1 MSSSLRVIDADG
13 HVEENLD
20 TFSDKYL
27 DPAFRSLRPR
37 VTAVDGLVYW
47 VIDEQLYPR
56 RVGPGCHN
64 LGTPTNFNGQLAAH
78 TQGKTDSIGSMELS
92 DLTARLTAMDEEDIA
107 IQVIYTTLF
116 LAYPLTKNIGLGGA
130 ITTSYNRWMGDRL
143 SGHPRIKWSAVVNLD
158 DVAAAVDQVHEAKKL
173 GAVSVMVLGTAGDDM
188 LDHPRL
194 FPFYQA
200 LCEENLALGVHVGW
214 SCPSLNNLY
223 SHIYPSGVIAF
234 HVPLLM
240 AFTALIS
247 GGVLDRFPDLRIVFL
262 EAGCQWVP
270 FILERVHHRYKNQ
283 GSTLRKFLPQTA
295 PIQKLPVMEYIKR
308 GNIFFSTEVED
319 EILPNVLNL
328 VGEGQVIFGSDMPHG
343 DRERCAARMLQERK
357 DISESAKESIL
368 DKNPARLYGI
378 A

>member
-116 LAYPLTKNIGLGGA
+116 LAYPLTKNVGLGSA
-130 ITTSYNRWMGDRL
+130 ISTSYNRWMGDRL

-158 DVAAAVDQVHEAKKL
+158 DVATAVGQVHEAKKL

-194 FPFYQA
+194 FPFYHA

-214 SCPSLNNLY
+214 SCPSINNLY

-295 PIQKLPVMEYIKR
+295 PIQQLPVMEYIKR

-328 VGEGQVIFGSDMPHG
+328 VGEGQIIFGSDMPHG
-343 DRERCAARMLQERK
+343 DREHCAARMLQERG
-357 DISESAKESIL
+357 DISASAKESIL

>member
-1 MSSSLRVIDADG
+1 MRVIDADG
-13 HVEENLD
+13 HVEENVD

-27 DPAFRSLRPR
+27 DPAFRALRPR
-37 VTAVDGLVYW
+37 VTGVDGLAYW
-47 VIDEQLYPR
+47 VIEEQLYPR

-64 LGTPTNFNGQLAAH
+64 LGTPTNVNGQVAAH
-78 TQGKTDSIGSMELS
+78 SLSKQESIASMEL
-92 DLTARLTAMDEEDIA
+92 DDIAARLQLMDDEDIA
-107 IQVIYTTLF
+107 VQVIYTTLF
-116 LAYPLTKNIGLGGA
+116 LAYPLTKNVPLATA
-130 ITTSYNRWMGDRL
+130 ITTSYNRWMGQRL
-143 SGHPRIKWSAVVNLD
+143 AGQARIKWSAVVNLD
-158 DVAAAVDQVHEAKKL
+158 DIPGAVKQVREAKKL

-194 FPFYQA
+194 DPFYAA

-214 SCPSLNNLY
+214 SCPAVNNLY

-240 AFTALIS
+240 AFTALVS
-247 GGVLDRFPDLRIVFL
+247 GGVLDRFPQLRVVFL

-270 FILERVHHRYKNQ
+270 FIIERIHHRFKNQ

-295 PIQKLPVMEYIKR
+295 PIQKLPVMDYIKR
-308 GNIFFSTEVED
+308 GNIYFSTEVED

-328 VGEGQVIFGSDMPHG
+328 VGESQVIFGSDMPHG
-343 DRERCAARMLQERK
+343 DRDRCAAAILQKRT
-357 DISESAKESIL
+357 DISESAKVSIL
-368 DKNPARLYGI
+368 EKNPAKLYGI

>member
-1 MSSSLRVIDADG
+1 MRVIDADG
-13 HVEENLD
+13 HVEENID

-27 DPAFRSLRPR
+27 DPAYRALRPR
-37 VTAVDGLVYW
+37 VTGVDGLAYW
-47 VIDEQLYPR
+47 VIEEQLYPR
-56 RVGPGCHN
+56 RVGPGCNN
-64 LGTPTNFNGQLAAH
+64 LGTPTNVNGQIAAH
-78 TQGKTDSIGSMELS
+78 SLGKKESIANMEL
-92 DLTARLTAMDEEDIA
+92 DDIPARLKLMDEEDIA

-116 LAYPLTKNIGLGGA
+116 LAYPLTKNVGLA
-130 ITTSYNRWMGDRL
+130 TALTSSYNRWMGQRL
-143 SGHPRIKWSAVVNLD
+143 AGQARIKWSAVVNLD
-158 DVAAAVDQVHEAKKL
+158 DVAGAVKQVREAKQL

-194 FPFYQA
+194 DPFYAA

-214 SCPSLNNLY
+214 SCPAVNNLY

-240 AFTALIS
+240 GLTALVS
-247 GGVLDRFPDLRIVFL
+247 GGVLDRFPQLRIVFL

-270 FILERVHHRYKNQ
+270 FIIERIHHRFKNQ

-295 PIQKLPVMEYIKR
+295 PIQKLPVMDYIKR
-308 GNIFFSTEVED
+308 GNIYFSTEVED

-328 VGEGQVIFGSDMPHG
+328 VGESQVIFGSDMPHG
-343 DRERCAARMLQERK
+343 DRDRCAAGILQKRA
-357 DISESAKESIL
+357 DISESAKVAIL
-368 DKNPARLYGI
+368 DKNPAKLYGL

>member
-1 MSSSLRVIDADG
+1 MRVIDGDG

-27 DPAFRSLRPR
+27 EPAFRSLRPR

-64 LGTPTNFNGQLAAH
+64 LGTPTNFNGQVAAH

-92 DLTARLTAMDEEDIA
+92 DIAARIKAMDDEDIA
-107 IQVIYTTLF
+107 VQVIYTTLF
-116 LAYPLTKNIGLGGA
+116 LAYPLTKNVGLGTA
-130 ITTSYNRWMGDRL
+130 ITSSFNHWISDRL
-143 SGHPRIKWSAVVNLD
+143 SGHQRIKWAAVVNLD
-158 DVAAAVDQVHEAKKL
+158 DIPAAVRQVHEAKTL

-194 FPFYQA
+194 LPFYEA
-200 LCEENLALGVHVGW
+200 LCAENLALGVHVGW
-214 SCPSLNNLY
+214 SCPSVNNLY

-240 AFTALIS
+240 AFTALVS

-270 FILERVHHRYKNQ
+270 FILERIHHRYKNQ
-283 GSTLRKFLPQTA
+283 GETLRKFLPQTA
-295 PIQKLPVMEYIKR
+295 PIQKLPVMDYIKR

-328 VGEGQVIFGSDMPHG
+328 VGEAQVIFGSDMPHG
-343 DRERCAARMLQERK
+343 DRERCAARMLQERD
-357 DISESAKESIL
+357 DISETAKVSIL

>member
-1 MSSSLRVIDADG
+1 MRVIDADG
-13 HVEENLD
+13 HVEENVD
-20 TFSDKYL
+20 TFSDKYF
-27 DPAFRSLRPR
+27 DPAFRALRPR
-37 VTAVDGLVYW
+37 VTGVDGMAYW

-64 LGTPTNFNGQLAAH
+64 LGTPTNVNGQVAAH
-78 TQGKTDSIGSMELS
+78 TLSKQESIASMEL
-92 DLTARLTAMDEEDIA
+92 DDIAARLQLMDDEGIA

-116 LAYPLTKNIGLGGA
+116 LAYPLTKNVPLATA
-130 ITTSYNRWMGDRL
+130 ITSSYNRWMGQRL
-143 SGHPRIKWSAVVNLD
+143 AGQARIKWSAVVNLD
-158 DVAAAVDQVHEAKKL
+158 DIPGAVKQVREAKQL

-188 LDHPRL
+188 LDHPR
-194 FPFYQA
+194 FDPFYAA

-214 SCPSLNNLY
+214 SCPSVNNLY

-240 AFTALIS
+240 AFTALVS
-247 GGVLDRFPDLRIVFL
+247 GGVLDRFPQLKLVFL

-270 FILERVHHRYKNQ
+270 FIIERIHHRFKNQ

-295 PIQKLPVMEYIKR
+295 PIQKLPVMDYIKR
-308 GNIFFSTEVED
+308 GNIYFSTEVED

-328 VGEGQVIFGSDMPHG
+328 VGEAQVIFGSDMPHG
-343 DRERCAARMLQERK
+343 DRDRCAAAILQKRT

-368 DKNPARLYGI
+368 DKNPAKLYGI
-378 A
+378 R

>member
-1 MSSSLRVIDADG
+1 MHVIDADG

-27 DPAFRSLRPR
+27 DPAYRALRPR
-37 VTAVDGLVYW
+37 VTGVDGMAYW

-56 RVGPGCHN
+56 RVGPGCNN
-64 LGTPTNFNGQLAAH
+64 LGTPTNVNGQLAAH
-78 TQGKTDSIGSMELS
+78 SLGKKESIANMEL
-92 DLTARLTAMDEEDIA
+92 DDIPARLKLMDEEDIA
-107 IQVIYTTLF
+107 VQVIYTTLF
-116 LAYPLTKNIGLGGA
+116 LAYPLTTNVGLA
-130 ITTSYNRWMGDRL
+130 SALTSAYNRWMGQRL
-143 SGHPRIKWSAVVNLD
+143 SGQARIKWSAVVNLD
-158 DVAAAVDQVHEAKKL
+158 DIPAAVKQVREAKQL

-194 FPFYQA
+194 DPFYAA

-214 SCPSLNNLY
+214 SCPAVNNLY

-240 AFTALIS
+240 AFTALVS
-247 GGVLDRFPDLRIVFL
+247 GGVLDRFPSLRVVFL

-270 FILERVHHRYKNQ
+270 FILERIHHRFKNQ

-295 PIQKLPVMEYIKR
+295 PIQKLPVMDYIKR
-308 GNIFFSTEVED
+308 GNIYFSTEVED

-328 VGEGQVIFGSDMPHG
+328 VGENQVIFGSDMPHG
-343 DRERCAARMLQERK
+343 DRDRCAAAILQKRT
-357 DISESAKESIL
+357 DISASAKESIL
-368 DKNPARLYGI
+368 DKNPSKLYGL

>member
-1 MSSSLRVIDADG
+1 MRVIDADG

-27 DPAFRSLRPR
+27 DPSYRALRPR
-37 VTAVDGLVYW
+37 VTGMEGLAYW

-64 LGTPTNFNGQLAAH
+64 LGTPTNYNGQLAPHA
-78 TQGKTDSIGSMELS
+78 QGKTDSIASMELS
-92 DLTARLTAMDEEDIA
+92 DVEARVKAMDEEDIA
-107 IQVIYTTLF
+107 LQVIYTTLF
-116 LAYPLTKNIGLGGA
+116 LAYPLTTNVGLA
-130 ITTSYNRWMGDRL
+130 TALTSSYNRWMADRL
-143 SGHPRIKWSAVVNLD
+143 GGHHRIKWSAVVNLD
-158 DVAAAVDQVHEAKKL
+158 DASGAVRQVREAKKL
-173 GAVSVMVLGTAGDDM
+173 GAVSVMVLGTAGNDM
-188 LDHPRL
+188 LDHSRL
-194 FPFYQA
+194 LPFYEA
-200 LCEENLALGVHVGW
+200 LVEENLALGVHVGW
-214 SCPSLNNLY
+214 SCPAVNNLY

-234 HVPLLM
+234 HIPLM
-240 AFTALIS
+240 MGFTALVS
-247 GGVLDRFPDLRIVFL
+247 GGILDRFPDLRVVFL

-270 FILERVHHRYKNQ
+270 FILERMHHRYKNQ
-283 GSTLRKFLPQTA
+283 GSSLRKFLPQTA

-308 GNIFFSTEVED
+308 GNIYFSTEVED

-357 DISESAKESIL
+357 DIAASAKLSIL
-368 DKNPARLYGI
+368 DKNPTRLYGL

>member
-1 MSSSLRVIDADG
+1 MRVIDADG

-27 DPAFRSLRPR
+27 DPAFRALRPR
-37 VTAVDGLVYW
+37 VTGVDGLAYW
-47 VIDEQLYPR
+47 VIEEQLYPR
-56 RVGPGCHN
+56 RVGPGCNN
-64 LGTPTNFNGQLAAH
+64 LGTPTNVNGQIAAH
-78 TQGKTDSIGSMELS
+78 SLGKKESIANMEL
-92 DLTARLTAMDEEDIA
+92 DDIPARLKLMDEEDIA
-107 IQVIYTTLF
+107 VQVIYTTLF
-116 LAYPLTKNIGLGGA
+116 LAYPLTKNVPLA
-130 ITTSYNRWMGDRL
+130 TALTSSYNRWMGQRL
-143 SGHPRIKWSAVVNLD
+143 AGQARIKWSAVVNLD
-158 DVAAAVDQVHEAKKL
+158 DVPNAVKQVREAKQL

-194 FPFYQA
+194 DPFYAA

-214 SCPSLNNLY
+214 SCPAVNNLY

-240 AFTALIS
+240 AFTALVS
-247 GGVLDRFPDLRIVFL
+247 GGVLDRFPQLKVVFL

-270 FILERVHHRYKNQ
+270 FIIERIHHRFKNQ

-295 PIQKLPVMEYIKR
+295 PIQKLPVMDYIKR
-308 GNIFFSTEVED
+308 GNIYFSTEVED

-328 VGEGQVIFGSDMPHG
+328 VGESQVIFGSDMPHG
-343 DRERCAARMLQERK
+343 DRDRCAAGILQKRT

>member
-1 MSSSLRVIDADG
+1 MRVIDADG

-27 DPAFRSLRPR
+27 DPAFRPLRPR
-37 VTAVDGLVYW
+37 VTGLEGLAYW

-64 LGTPTNFNGQLAAH
+64 LGTPTNYNGQLAAH
-78 TQGKTDSIGSMELS
+78 AQGKTDSVASMELS
-92 DLTARLTAMDEEDIA
+92 DLQARIKAMDDEDIA
-107 IQVIYTTLF
+107 VQVVYTTLF
-116 LAYPLTKNIGLGGA
+116 LAYPLTTNAGLA
-130 ITTSYNRWMGDRL
+130 TALSSSYNRWMGERL
-143 SGHPRIKWSAVVNLD
+143 AGQQRIKWAAVINLD
-158 DVAAAVDQVHEAKKL
+158 DVAAAVRQVREAKRL
-173 GAVSVMVLGTAGDDM
+173 GAVAVMVLGTAGDDM

-194 FPFYQA
+194 SPFYEA
-200 LCEENLALGVHVGW
+200 LVEDNLTLGVHVGW
-214 SCPSLNNLY
+214 SCPAINNLY

-240 AFTALIS
+240 AFTALVS
-247 GGVLDRFPDLRIVFL
+247 GGVLDRFPGLRVVFL

-270 FILERVHHRYKNQ
+270 FILERLHHRYKNQ

-308 GNIFFSTEVED
+308 GNIYFSTEVED

-328 VGEGQVIFGSDMPHG
+328 VGESQVIFGSDMPHG
-343 DRERCAARMLQERK
+343 DRERCAARTLQART
-357 DISESAKESIL
+357 DIGESAKASIL
-368 DKNPARLYGI
+368 DKNPARLYGL

>member
-1 MSSSLRVIDADG
+1 MSTSLRVIDADG

-116 LAYPLTKNIGLGGA
+116 LAYPLTKNVGLGSA

-158 DVAAAVDQVHEAKKL
+158 DVATAVGQVHEAKNL

-194 FPFYQA
+194 LPFYQA

-214 SCPSLNNLY
+214 SCPSINNLY

-295 PIQKLPVMEYIKR
+295 PIQQLPVMEYIKR
-308 GNIFFSTEVED
+308 GNVFFSTEVED

-328 VGEGQVIFGSDMPHG
+328 VGEGQIIFGSDMPHG
-343 DRERCAARMLQERK
+343 DRERCAARMLQERG
-357 DISESAKESIL
+357 DISASAKESIL

>member
-1 MSSSLRVIDADG
+1 MRVIDADG

-27 DPAFRSLRPR
+27 DPSYRALRPR
-37 VTAVDGLVYW
+37 VTGIDGLAYW

-64 LGTPTNFNGQLAAH
+64 LGTPTNYNGQLAPHA
-78 TQGKTDSIGSMELS
+78 QGKTDSVASMELS
-92 DLTARLTAMDEEDIA
+92 DVDARVKAMDDEDIA

-116 LAYPLTKNIGLGGA
+116 LAYPLTTNVGLA
-130 ITTSYNRWMGDRL
+130 TALSSSYNRWMGDRL
-143 SGHPRIKWSAVVNLD
+143 GGHPRIKWAAVVNLD
-158 DVAAAVDQVHEAKKL
+158 DVSGAVRQVREAKKL

-194 FPFYQA
+194 MPFYEA
-200 LCEENLALGVHVGW
+200 LVEENLALGVHVGW
-214 SCPSLNNLY
+214 SCPAVNNLY

-240 AFTALIS
+240 AFTALVS
-247 GGVLDRFPDLRIVFL
+247 GGVLDRFPPLRVVFL

-270 FILERVHHRYKNQ
+270 FIIERMHHRYKNQ
-283 GSTLRKFLPQTA
+283 GSTLQKFLPQTA
-295 PIQKLPVMEYIKR
+295 PIQRLPVMEYVKR
-308 GNIFFSTEVED
+308 GNIYFSTEVED
-319 EILPNVLNL
+319 EILPTVLNL

-343 DRERCAARMLQERK
+343 DRERCAARMLQERT
-357 DISESAKESIL
+357 DIGESAKVSIL
-368 DKNPARLYGI
+368 DKNPARLYDL

>member
-1 MSSSLRVIDADG
+1 MRVIDADG

-20 TFSDKYL
+20 TFSDRYL
-27 DPAFRSLRPR
+27 DPAFRALRPR
-37 VTAVDGLVYW
+37 VTGVDGLAYW
-47 VIDEQLYPR
+47 VIEEQLYPR

-64 LGTPTNFNGQLAAH
+64 LGTPTNVNGQVAAH
-78 TQGKTDSIGSMELS
+78 TLSKQESIASMEL
-92 DLTARLTAMDEEDIA
+92 DDIAARLKLMDDEDIA

-116 LAYPLTKNIGLGGA
+116 LAYPLTKNVPLA
-130 ITTSYNRWMGDRL
+130 TAMTASYNRWMGQRL
-143 SGHPRIKWSAVVNLD
+143 AGQARIKWSAVVNLD
-158 DVAAAVDQVHEAKKL
+158 DIPGAMKQVREAKKL

-194 FPFYQA
+194 DPFYAA
-200 LCEENLALGVHVGW
+200 LCEENIALGVHVGW
-214 SCPSLNNLY
+214 SCPSVNNLY

-240 AFTALIS
+240 AFTALVS
-247 GGVLDRFPDLRIVFL
+247 GGVLDRFPQLKVVFL

-270 FILERVHHRYKNQ
+270 FIIERIHHRFKNQ

-295 PIQKLPVMEYIKR
+295 PIQKLPVMDYIKR
-308 GNIFFSTEVED
+308 GNIYFSTEVED

-328 VGEGQVIFGSDMPHG
+328 VGESQVIFGSDMPHG
-343 DRERCAARMLQERK
+343 DRDRCAAAILQKRT

-368 DKNPARLYGI
+368 EKNPAKLYGL

>member
-1 MSSSLRVIDADG
+1 MRVIDADG

-27 DPAFRSLRPR
+27 DPAFRALRPR
-37 VTAVDGLVYW
+37 VTGVDGLAYW
-47 VIDEQLYPR
+47 VIEEQLYPR

-64 LGTPTNFNGQLAAH
+64 LGTPTNVNGQVAAH
-78 TQGKTDSIGSMELS
+78 TLSKQESIASMEL
-92 DLTARLTAMDEEDIA
+92 DDIAARLKLMDDEDIA
-107 IQVIYTTLF
+107 VQVIYTTLF
-116 LAYPLTKNIGLGGA
+116 LAYPLTQNVPLA
-130 ITTSYNRWMGDRL
+130 SALTSSYNRWMGQRL
-143 SGHPRIKWSAVVNLD
+143 AGQARIKWSAVVNLD
-158 DVAAAVDQVHEAKKL
+158 DIPGAVKQVHEAKKL

-194 FPFYQA
+194 DAFYAA

-214 SCPSLNNLY
+214 SCPSVNNLY

-240 AFTALIS
+240 AFTALVS
-247 GGVLDRFPDLRIVFL
+247 GGVLDRFPELKIVFL

-270 FILERVHHRYKNQ
+270 FIVERIHHRFKNQ

-295 PIQKLPVMEYIKR
+295 PIQKLPVMDYLKR
-308 GNIFFSTEVED
+308 GNIYFSTEVED

-328 VGEGQVIFGSDMPHG
+328 VGESQVIFGSDMPHG
-343 DRERCAARMLQERK
+343 DRDRCAAAILQKRT
-357 DISESAKESIL
+357 DISASAKVSIL
-368 DKNPARLYGI
+368 EKNPATLYGI
-378 A
+378 R

>member
-116 LAYPLTKNIGLGGA
+116 LAYPLTKNVGLGSAHHYILQPLDGRPTFRPPAHQMVGGGQSGRRRRSGRTGA
-130 ITTSYNRWMGDRL
+130 
-143 SGHPRIKWSAVVNLD
+143 
-158 DVAAAVDQVHEAKKL
+158 
-173 GAVSVMVLGTAGDDM
+173 
-188 LDHPRL
+188 
-194 FPFYQA
+194 
-200 LCEENLALGVHVGW
+200 
-214 SCPSLNNLY
+214 
-223 SHIYPSGVIAF
+223 
-234 HVPLLM
+234 
-240 AFTALIS
+240 
-247 GGVLDRFPDLRIVFL
+247 
-262 EAGCQWVP
+262 
-270 FILERVHHRYKNQ
+270 
-283 GSTLRKFLPQTA
+283 
-295 PIQKLPVMEYIKR
+295 
-308 GNIFFSTEVED
+308 
-319 EILPNVLNL
+319 
-328 VGEGQVIFGSDMPHG
+328 
-343 DRERCAARMLQERK
+343 
-357 DISESAKESIL
+357 
-368 DKNPARLYGI
+368 
-378 A
+378 

>member
-1 MSSSLRVIDADG
+1 MRVIDADG
-13 HVEENLD
+13 HVEENVD
-20 TFSDKYL
+20 TFSDKYF
-27 DPAFRSLRPR
+27 DPAFRALRPR
-37 VTAVDGLVYW
+37 VTGVDGMAYW

-64 LGTPTNFNGQLAAH
+64 LGTPTNVNGQVAAH
-78 TQGKTDSIGSMELS
+78 TLSKQESIASMEL
-92 DLTARLTAMDEEDIA
+92 DDIAARLQLMDDEGIA

-116 LAYPLTKNIGLGGA
+116 LAYPLTKNVPLATA
-130 ITTSYNRWMGDRL
+130 ITSSYNRWMGQRL
-143 SGHPRIKWSAVVNLD
+143 AGQARIKWSAVVNLD
-158 DVAAAVDQVHEAKKL
+158 DIPGAVKQVREAKQL

-194 FPFYQA
+194 DPFYAA

-214 SCPSLNNLY
+214 SCPSVNNLY

-240 AFTALIS
+240 AFTALVS
-247 GGVLDRFPDLRIVFL
+247 GGVLDRFPQLKLVFL

-270 FILERVHHRYKNQ
+270 FIIERIHHRFKNQ

-295 PIQKLPVMEYIKR
+295 PIQKLPVMDYIKR
-308 GNIFFSTEVED
+308 GNIYFSTEVED

-328 VGEGQVIFGSDMPHG
+328 VGEAQVIFGSDMPHG
-343 DRERCAARMLQERK
+343 DRDRCAAAILQKRT

-368 DKNPARLYGI
+368 DKNPAKLYGI
-378 A
+378 R

>member
-1 MSSSLRVIDADG
+1 MTSSLRVIDADG

-78 TQGKTDSIGSMELS
+78 SQGKTDSIGSMELS
-92 DLTARLTAMDEEDIA
+92 DLAARLTAMDEEDIA

-116 LAYPLTKNIGLGGA
+116 LAYPLTKNIGLGSA
-130 ITTSYNRWMGDRL
+130 MAASYNRWMGDRL
-143 SGHPRIKWSAVVNLD
+143 FGHRRIKWSAVANLD
-158 DVAAAVDQVHEAKKL
+158 DVAAAVRQVHEAKEL

-188 LDHPRL
+188 LDHARL
-194 FPFYQA
+194 FPLYQA

-214 SCPSLNNLY
+214 SCPSINNLY

-247 GGVLDRFPDLRIVFL
+247 GGVLDHFPDLRIVFL

-270 FILERVHHRYKNQ
+270 FILERVQHRYKNQ

-308 GNIFFSTEVED
+308 GNIYFSTEVED
-319 EILPNVLNL
+319 DILPNVLNL
-328 VGEGQVIFGSDMPHG
+328 VGEDQVIFGSDMPHG
-343 DRERCAARMLQERK
+343 DRERCAARVLQERK
-357 DISESAKESIL
+357 DISEPAKVSIL
-368 DKNPARLYGI
+368 ETNPARLYGI
-378 A
+378 G